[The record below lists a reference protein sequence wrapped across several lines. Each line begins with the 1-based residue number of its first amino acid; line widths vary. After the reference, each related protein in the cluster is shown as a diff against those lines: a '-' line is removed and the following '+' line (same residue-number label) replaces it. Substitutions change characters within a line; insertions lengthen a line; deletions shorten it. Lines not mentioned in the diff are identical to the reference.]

1 MPFLFFGDAHR
12 EAALTHLL
20 LLSAET
26 GKEKR
31 AVAATAGYEGAKVA
45 REALWGLPALPS
57 RDAGLM
63 RLFRDA
69 AMRAIAA
76 EDVSIGGEYVTFS
89 DTSGTESL
97 RLLDEARRSLDA
109 VKARIARESP
119 RFAVWMGIINPNPA
133 ESSRRLPAAAALV
146 HYVLNSEGACALVMT
161 SMGVSIVRLPEGY
174 EDISAALARL
184 EEAAGSLRIGTAGEI
199 PLDFTE
205 ASTSFTSMLVSPI
218 LHELAGITTIG
229 ISPAGI
235 SPAGISP
242 GGTLRSLP
250 IQALG
255 RYNDEGRFGF
265 LGEGYAL
272 FGTSWLSPSTAG
284 FSPAG
289 DNAAGPDILV
299 VGEIDLP
306 GTEVTDDA
314 AEPAASDGT
323 DGVQSRSPDDG
334 GTARIAHCTPDFP
347 WWDSQGRLIVFPETG
362 VWGESDFSRIEY
374 LSYLSAQPVMVI
386 PGEVGPDEV
395 SAFLRETI
403 AASSGRAILFG
414 YADAVRISAMD
425 SRSGGPTG
433 WIRFNLIS
441 DFVSASK

>member
-1 MPFLFFGDAHR
+1 M
-12 EAALTHLL
+12 
-20 LLSAET
+20 
-26 GKEKR
+26 
-31 AVAATAGYEGAKVA
+31 TA
-45 REALWGLPALPS
+45 R
-57 RDAGLM
+57 
-63 RLFRDA
+63 
-69 AMRAIAA
+69 
-76 EDVSIGGEYVTFS
+76 
-89 DTSGTESL
+89 
-97 RLLDEARRSLDA
+97 
-109 VKARIARESP
+109 
-119 RFAVWMGIINPNPA
+119 
-133 ESSRRLPAAAALV
+133 
-146 HYVLNSEGACALVMT
+146 
-161 SMGVSIVRLPEGY
+161 GVSIVRLPEGY

-235 SPAGISP
+235 SPGGISP

-265 LGEGYAL
+265 LGEGYTL
-272 FGTSWLSPSTAG
+272 FGTSWLSPSTAD

-289 DNAAGPDILV
+289 DVTAGPDILA
-299 VGEIDLP
+299 VGEMDLP
-306 GTEVTDDA
+306 GAEGTDGA
-314 AEPAASDGT
+314 AGSAAPDGT
-323 DGVQSRSPDDG
+323 DGVQSRSSDDG

-386 PGEVGPDEV
+386 PGGIGPDEV
-395 SAFLRETI
+395 SAFLRDTI
-403 AASSGRAILFG
+403 AASSGGAILFG
-414 YADAVRISAMD
+414 YADAVRISATD

-433 WIRFNLIS
+433 WIRFILIS
-441 DFVSASK
+441 DFVSVSK